1 MSNTITINEEELETY
16 SNDDLFNITSWGA
29 DLSFRELAMM
39 YDEGELLKPELQRKY
54 VWTKKEA
61 SRFIDSVL
69 LGLPIP
75 SIFLAKQDDERMLII
90 DGYQRIMT
98 IYDFMK
104 GNKFQGDDRIFSLF
118 NSDIINQRWR
128 GKQFSELS
136 LEEQRKIKSTTIHA
150 IIFEQKHPQDDT
162 GMYQI
167 FERINTSGAALK
179 PQEIRNCVYQGKFN
193 SLLFELNKETSWRN
207 MFGSE
212 IEDQRMYDLELILR
226 FFAISDLRNNPEK
239 EQNSINLLKYLN
251 NYMGKYRNLEENQ
264 EHIFRDNFMNMINLI
279 KDILGENAFK
289 RFDINKQSF
298 VGRITPA
305 AFDAISS
312 ATLYAKEKG
321 FQKDSTKDYT
331 SNYKN
336 LLQNEQFI
344 DSTSNRTTKVENIRK
359 RISIASQ
366 ILYGI
371 DYEF

>member
-136 LEEQRKIKSTTIHA
+136 LEEQRKIKS
-150 IIFEQKHPQDDT
+150 
-162 GMYQI
+162 
-167 FERINTSGAALK
+167 
-179 PQEIRNCVYQGKFN
+179 IRNCVYQGKFN

>member
-1 MSNTITINEEELETY
+1 
-16 SNDDLFNITSWGA
+16 
-29 DLSFRELAMM
+29 
-39 YDEGELLKPELQRKY
+39 
-54 VWTKKEA
+54 
-61 SRFIDSVL
+61 
-69 LGLPIP
+69 
-75 SIFLAKQDDERMLII
+75 
-90 DGYQRIMT
+90 
-98 IYDFMK
+98 
-104 GNKFQGDDRIFSLF
+104 
-118 NSDIINQRWR
+118 
-128 GKQFSELS
+128 
-136 LEEQRKIKSTTIHA
+136 
-150 IIFEQKHPQDDT
+150 
-162 GMYQI
+162 
-167 FERINTSGAALK
+167 
-179 PQEIRNCVYQGKFN
+179 
-193 SLLFELNKETSWRN
+193 
-207 MFGSE
+207 
-212 IEDQRMYDLELILR
+212 MYDLELILR
-226 FFAISDLRNNPEK
+226 FFAISDLRNSPEK

-251 NYMGKYRNLEENQ
+251 NYMGKYRNLDENQ

-312 ATLYAKEKG
+312 ATLYAKENG